1 MPANLPPQYLKAEEE
16 YRRATSPAERLDT
29 LRELFRLLPKHK
41 GTEKLQC
48 DLKTKISR
56 ARDDLDGGKS
66 GPSKKAGVSYKIP
79 SEGAGQIALVGP
91 ANSGKSS
98 ILAGLTNARPE
109 IAPYPFTTRAPYPGM
124 CSWEDVRFQLIDFP
138 PVSADFLEP
147 WMPGMVASTDAALFV
162 LDLADDDV
170 FDAAE
175 VALGRLADAHVEL
188 VGELPFDSEDE
199 AQRHVKTVL
208 VANKGDIDGAAD
220 RLAILR
226 EWYGDRF
233 PIIETSAT
241 RAGGLDSLKRQAYDA
256 LGVIRVYT
264 KVPGKPADRS
274 HPFTVPVA
282 STVLDLARVIHRD
295 FEQSLKFAKVWG
307 SGTFDGQ
314 TVRRDH
320 ELRDLD
326 VVELHVS

>member
-1 MPANLPPQYLKAEEE
+1 MPANLPPQYLKAEEDF
-16 YRRATSPAERLDT
+16 RRATSPADRLQS

-56 ARDDLDGGKS
+56 AVDDLEGAKAGGNKKS
-66 GPSKKAGVSYKIP
+66 GVSYKVP

-91 ANSGKSS
+91 ANSGKSA
-98 ILAGLTNARPE
+98 ILASLTNAKPE
-109 IAPYPFTTRAPYPGM
+109 VAPYPFTTRAPYPGM
-124 CSWEDVRFQLIDFP
+124 ATWQDVRYQLVDLP

-147 WMPGMVASTDAALFV
+147 WMPGMVASSDAALFV
-162 LDLADDDV
+162 LDLGDDDLI
-170 FDAAE
+170 DSAEAA
-175 VALGRLADAHVEL
+175 LTRLAEAHVEL

-199 AQRHVKTVL
+199 MQRHVKTIL
-208 VANKGDIDGAAD
+208 VANKIDDEGASD
-220 RLAILR
+220 RLEILR
-226 EWYGDRF
+226 EWSGERF
-233 PIIETSAT
+233 PILEISAT
-241 RAGGLDSLKRQAYDA
+241 LGTGLDSLNARAYDA

-274 HPFTVPVA
+274 HPFTVPVG
-282 STVLDLARVIHRD
+282 STVLDLAREIHRD
-295 FEQSLKFAKVWG
+295 FEQSLKYAKLWG